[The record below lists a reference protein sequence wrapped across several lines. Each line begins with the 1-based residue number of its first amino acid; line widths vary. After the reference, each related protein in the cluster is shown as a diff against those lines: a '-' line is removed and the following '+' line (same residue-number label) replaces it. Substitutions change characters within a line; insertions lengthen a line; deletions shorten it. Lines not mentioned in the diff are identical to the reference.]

1 MITVPKS
8 ALTDA
13 DDAGAAIA
21 PEVGDTVDLGKAQA
35 KVMSIDGDKYCLE
48 IATVNGEPVTAGGD
62 EDNDAAEDSKEGKK
76 SDDMG
81 TKLMSMAEESD
92 KKQFGC

>member
-21 PEVGDTVDLGKAQA
+21 PEVGDTVDLVKAQA
-35 KVMSIDGDKYCLE
+35 KVMSIDGDNYSLSIE
-48 IATVNGEPVTAGGD
+48 SVNGQPIASMGD
-62 EDNDAAEDSKEGKK
+62 GDNDEAEDGEK

-81 TKLMSMAEESD
+81 AMLMAKAEESD
-92 KKQFGC
+92 KKRFGC